1 MLVALGAIFGFFG
14 SLVPELIKLWKAKED
29 RKHELA
35 IMDKQMAAQQAGITG
50 RLDEIGINA
59 DVQDMANVYQQAQTG
74 IPDTGIK
81 WVDAA
86 LEIINA
92 LVRPTITYI
101 YFGLY
106 LTVKYANYQ
115 IMKVQ
120 QTLNWKEAVLA
131 NWTDFDGAMLAA
143 ILGFWFGNR
152 MIQKYIKMGK

>member
-1 MLVALGAIFGFFG
+1 MLTALGAIFGFLG
-14 SLVPELIKLWKAKED
+14 SLAPEIIKFIKARED

-35 IMDKQMAAQQAGITG
+35 IMDRQTELTKLSLSAK
-50 RLDEIGINA
+50 LEEIGINA
-59 DVQDMANVYQQAQTG
+59 DVTDMANVYQQSQG
-74 IPDTGIK
+74 GVPDTGIK
-81 WVDAA
+81 WVDAV

-106 LTVKYANYQ
+106 LVVKYANYQ

-120 QTLNWKEAVLA
+120 QSLDWKTAITLNW
-131 NWTDFDGAMLAA
+131 NDFDSAMLAA

-152 MIQKYIKMGK
+152 MVQKYMKMGK

>member
-1 MLVALGAIFGFFG
+1 MLTALGAIFGFLG
-14 SLVPELIKLWKAKED
+14 SLVPELFKLYTAKED

-35 IMDKQMAAQQAGITG
+35 LVDRQTEMTKLGLNAK
-50 RLDEIGINA
+50 LEEVNINA
-59 DVQDMANVYQQAQTG
+59 DVQDMANVYQQSQTG

-81 WVDAA
+81 WVDAT
-86 LEIINA
+86 LEFVNA
-92 LVRPTITYI
+92 LVRPTVTYI

-106 LTVKYANYQ
+106 LVVKYSNYQ
-115 IMKVQ
+115 IMKMQ
-120 QTLNWKEAVLA
+120 QTLDWKEAVLA